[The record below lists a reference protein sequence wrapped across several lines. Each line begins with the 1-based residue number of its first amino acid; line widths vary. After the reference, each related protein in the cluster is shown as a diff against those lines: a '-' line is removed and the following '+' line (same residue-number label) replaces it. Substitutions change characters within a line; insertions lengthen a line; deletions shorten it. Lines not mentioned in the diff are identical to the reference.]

1 MRNADTREKGEKT
14 PINPESKQG
23 VQMMN
28 GSTKKTKKKPGVVI
42 MQATAIV
49 THSIDISF
57 WNSSNANSTKNP
69 KVACDKEQRIMSP
82 FHSFAESSKYTKLLV
97 IQFR

>member
-28 GSTKKTKKKPGVVI
+28 GSTKR
-42 MQATAIV
+42 
-49 THSIDISF
+49 
-57 WNSSNANSTKNP
+57 P
-69 KVACDKEQRIMSP
+69 KRNQG
-82 FHSFAESSKYTKLLV
+82 
-97 IQFR
+97 